1 MDNILIFNLNERK
14 PFELMTPEERDEH
27 FLENFG
33 KTYDEFCKEVE
44 EQKGEPTDIS
54 NLIKKEKC
62 SSFIRNIFIPHNK
75 H

>member
-1 MDNILIFNLNERK
+1 MNDMLIFNLRERK

-44 EQKGEPTDIS
+44 EHRGEPIDLS
-54 NLIKKEKC
+54 DLIKKD
-62 SSFIRNIFIPHNK
+62 
-75 H
+75 